1 MVESFLS
8 SDDKPPRFDKS
19 YRWVGKCRKNGL
31 KKGGVGLC
39 LKSDIMILDDNLN
52 NSQHDEYERLWVLVR
67 LNNIKVALGVAYF
80 PNDGTSKP
88 KTDELFFELLEN
100 TSSFA
105 SSGYEVILM
114 GDFNGRCVTKC
125 PFSDKN
131 IPHVFQSYN
140 GNRLRQFIDASELCL
155 VNTMPCCKGI
165 YTRILNNQRST
176 IDYILL
182 SDNLSRQVKSA
193 AIDDDGSLDLNSDHV
208 VFTIS
213 LLKTHLKRNKVK
225 DKVKW
230 KLSHNTDWDSF
241 QEFLCDQFKS
251 WNTQNFNRNIEAI
264 WNDWLTEVTMAAEST
279 IGKSKR
285 PTNFRS
291 FWDKELDALIK
302 SRRIANQLKRI
313 HDKSRPHDSET
324 GLYLTETYKKRKLL
338 VQNAIK
344 MKEQNSKMKLFKD
357 SCASSKAKSKGF
369 WSFLKGKKCHDYPAH
384 IVDPDNKNNILTE
397 EIDIKISL

>member
-8 SDDKPPRFDKS
+8 SDDKPPRLDKS

-213 LLKTHLKRNKVK
+213 LL
-225 DKVKW
+225 
-230 KLSHNTDWDSF
+230 
-241 QEFLCDQFKS
+241 
-251 WNTQNFNRNIEAI
+251 
-264 WNDWLTEVTMAAEST
+264 
-279 IGKSKR
+279 
-285 PTNFRS
+285 
-291 FWDKELDALIK
+291 
-302 SRRIANQLKRI
+302 
-313 HDKSRPHDSET
+313 
-324 GLYLTETYKKRKLL
+324 
-338 VQNAIK
+338 
-344 MKEQNSKMKLFKD
+344 
-357 SCASSKAKSKGF
+357 
-369 WSFLKGKKCHDYPAH
+369 
-384 IVDPDNKNNILTE
+384 
-397 EIDIKISL
+397 